1 MIQILDKKDCCGCNA
16 CVQRCPKQCI
26 KMQPDN
32 EGFQYPLVDTTLCI
46 DCKLCEKVCPIINDS
61 TPQQPLKVYAA
72 YNTDEEVRLQSSS
85 GGIYTLLAVATIKD
99 GGVVFGVKFNEE
111 WIPEFGYTETM
122 EGIAPFR
129 GSKYIQAIVGNAYKQ
144 AEDFLKNGRK
154 VLFCGT
160 PCQVSGLNKFLRKE
174 YDNLLTV
181 DIICHGVPSPK
192 VWNMYLREKCYRLM
206 NVNDGSNSKSTGFDS
221 TYYSQIETINFRSKV
236 AGWGKYRFFIKL
248 TDLNDNKK
256 ESVAIS
262 EARDKNEYMRAFLSN
277 IILRPSCYNCPA
289 KQGRS
294 HSDITIADFWG
305 IDVIDPNFNDDKG
318 CGAVLINTTK
328 GAGVDIISQSIY
340 KEKTFDE
347 IIKYNPSYYKNSI
360 PHRKREE
367 FFNNLDKVV
376 NLSNYISAILA
387 PSLRERIIKKI
398 KIYAKSIL
406 RKR

>member
-72 YNTDEEVRLQSSS
+72 YNTDEEVRSQSSS
-85 GGIYTLLAVATIKD
+85 GGIYTLLAVATIKE

-221 TYYSQIETINFRSKV
+221 TYYSKIETINFRSKV

-248 TDLNDNKK
+248 TDLGENKK

-262 EARDKNEYMRAFLSN
+262 EARNKNEYMRAFLSN

-367 FFNNLDKVV
+367 FFNYLDKVD
-376 NLSNYISAILA
+376 NLSNYISDILTA
-387 PSLRERIIKKI
+387 SLRERIIKKI

-406 RKR
+406 KKR

>member
-85 GGIYTLLAVATIKD
+85 GGIYTLLAVATIKE

-174 YDNLLTV
+174 YDNLLMV

-221 TYYSQIETINFRSKV
+221 TYYSKIETINFRSKV

-248 TDLNDNKK
+248 TDLGDNKK

-376 NLSNYISAILA
+376 NLSNYISDILTA
-387 PSLRERIIKKI
+387 SLRERIIKKI
-398 KIYAKSIL
+398 KFNAESIL

>member
-1 MIQILDKKDCCGCNA
+1 
-16 CVQRCPKQCI
+16 
-26 KMQPDN
+26 MQPDN

-72 YNTDEEVRLQSSS
+72 YNTDEEVRSQSSS
-85 GGIYTLLAVATIKD
+85 GGIYTLLAVATIKE

-221 TYYSQIETINFRSKV
+221 TYYSKIETINFRSKV

-248 TDLNDNKK
+248 TDLGENKK

-262 EARDKNEYMRAFLSN
+262 EARNKNEYMRAFLSN

-367 FFNNLDKVV
+367 FFDYLDKVD
-376 NLSNYISAILA
+376 NLSNYISDILTA
-387 PSLRERIIKKI
+387 SLRERIIKKI

-406 RKR
+406 KKR

>member
-85 GGIYTLLAVATIKD
+85 GGIYTLLAAATIKE

-144 AEDFLKNGRK
+144 AEYFLKNGRK

-221 TYYSQIETINFRSKV
+221 TYYSKIETINFRSKV

-248 TDLNDNKK
+248 TDLGDNQK

-305 IDVIDPNFNDDKG
+305 IDIIDPNFNDDKG
-318 CGAVLINTTK
+318 CGAVLINTIK

-376 NLSNYISAILA
+376 NLSNYISDILTA
-387 PSLRERIIKKI
+387 SLRERIIKKI
-398 KIYAKSIL
+398 KFNAESIL

>member
-72 YNTDEEVRLQSSS
+72 YNADEEVRSQSSS
-85 GGIYTLLAVATIKD
+85 GGIYTLLAVATIKE

-221 TYYSQIETINFRSKV
+221 TYYSKIETINFRSKV

-248 TDLNDNKK
+248 TDLGENKK

-262 EARDKNEYMRAFLSN
+262 EARNKNEYMRAFLSN

-367 FFNNLDKVV
+367 FFNYLDKVD
-376 NLSNYISAILA
+376 NLSNYISDILTA
-387 PSLRERIIKKI
+387 SLRERIIKKI

-406 RKR
+406 KKR

>member
-85 GGIYTLLAVATIKD
+85 GGIYTLLAVATIKE

-221 TYYSQIETINFRSKV
+221 TYYSKIETINFRSKV

-248 TDLNDNKK
+248 TDLGDNKK

-294 HSDITIADFWG
+294 HSEITIADFWG

-376 NLSNYISAILA
+376 NLSNYISDILTA
-387 PSLRERIIKKI
+387 SLRERIIKKI
-398 KIYAKSIL
+398 KFNAESIL

>member
-85 GGIYTLLAVATIKD
+85 GGIYTLLAVATIKE

-221 TYYSQIETINFRSKV
+221 TYYSKIETINFRSKV

-248 TDLNDNKK
+248 TDLGDNKK

-367 FFNNLDKVV
+367 FFNNLDKVD
-376 NLSNYISAILA
+376 NLSNYISDILA

>member
-32 EGFQYPLVDTTLCI
+32 EGFLYPVVDTAACI
-46 DCKLCEKVCPIINDS
+46 DCKICEKVCPIINDS
-61 TPQQPLKVYAA
+61 TPQQALKVYAA

-85 GGIYTLLAVATIKD
+85 GGIYTLLAEATIKE

-111 WIPEFGYTETM
+111 WMPEFGYTETI

-129 GSKYIQAIVGNAYKQ
+129 GSKYVQAIVGNTYKQ
-144 AEDFLKNGRK
+144 VEDFLKNGRK

-174 YDNLLTV
+174 YSNLLTV

-192 VWNMYLREKCYRLM
+192 VWDLYLREKCSRLT
-206 NVNDGSNSKSTGFDS
+206 NANSGTNSNSTGIDS
-221 TYYSQIETINFRSKV
+221 TFYSQIETINFRSKTT
-236 AGWGKYRFFIKL
+236 GWSKYRFLLKL
-248 TDLNDNKK
+248 KNLDDNKQ
-256 ESVAIS
+256 ESVSIS
-262 EARDKNEYMRAFLSN
+262 ETRDKNEYMRAFLSN

-305 IDVIDPNFNDDKG
+305 IDVIDPDFNDDKG

-328 GAGVDIISQSIY
+328 GAEVDVLSQTIY

-347 IIKYNPSYYKNSI
+347 IIKYNSSYYKSTT
-360 PHRKREE
+360 PHPKREE
-367 FFNNLDKVV
+367 FFNHLDKADT
-376 NLSNYISAILA
+376 LSNYISAILT
-387 PSLRERIIKKI
+387 PSLKERIIKRI
-398 KIYAKSIL
+398 KLYAKSIL